1 MAGKFLSLE
10 EVAQRLGVGTDEV
23 NRFVDRKQ
31 LFPMRDGASLKFRTD
46 DVERL
51 VADLA
56 DEGESGSS
64 GTLELDLDDLGDGPT
79 TGGPASSPS
88 ATGGPGGDVL
98 ELDDGELEF
107 GEVEASSGLS
117 FAGGPAEK
125 GDGAEALSGLVL
137 ESDLLG
143 GDGVS
148 GSGPSTG
155 GAARGDAGPAGSGLD
170 LGEVELGGEADA
182 TLELPGL
189 EGSDL
194 VGGLDVDPLGGS
206 APSGIGSALSG
217 PLESGISLED
227 GDLKMSGIDLEE
239 DAGGSAP
246 AAASGFESVGGL
258 EGGALD
264 GDEFDLGGTGSDEAS
279 SEQAAVGDS
288 FDAGLDSSF
297 FNQSSQDSASVSFDD
312 GGDGD
317 AIAGGLPVDLAMV
330 ADTTFTTLQIV
341 GLVCL
346 SLLLLLSGLVMLDL
360 VWAIRSSGTAPLSA
374 PLLDGLTR
382 LFGWSR

>member
-10 EVAQRLGVGTDEV
+10 EAAQRLGVGTDEV

-51 VADLA
+51 AADLA
-56 DEGESGSS
+56 DGSESGSS
-64 GTLELDLDDLGDGPT
+64 GTLELDLDDLGDGPA
-79 TGGPASSPS
+79 TGGPTSSPS
-88 ATGGPGGDVL
+88 ATGGPGGGDIL
-98 ELDDGELEF
+98 ELDDGELEL

-117 FAGGPAEK
+117 FAGRP
-125 GDGAEALSGLVL
+125 GDAAPLSGLAL
-137 ESDLLG
+137 DSDLLG
-143 GDGVS
+143 GGATA
-148 GSGPSTG
+148 GSAPSTG
-155 GAARGDAGPAGSGLD
+155 GVPRGNAGPTGSGLE
-170 LGEVELGGEADA
+170 LGEVELGSEAES

-189 EGSDL
+189 DGSE
-194 VGGLDVDPLGGS
+194 VVSGLDLDPLGGS

-217 PLESGISLED
+217 PVESGISLED
-227 GDLKMSGIDLEE
+227 GDIRMSGIDLED

-258 EGGALD
+258 D
-264 GDEFDLGGTGSDEAS
+264 GDEFDLGGTDSDEAS

-288 FDAGLDSSF
+288 FDTGLDSSF

-312 GGDGD
+312 GDAADG
-317 AIAGGLPVDLAMV
+317 AAGGLPVDLAMV
-330 ADTTFTTLQIV
+330 ADTTFSTLQIT
-341 GLVCL
+341 GLVCV
-346 SLLLLLSGLVMLDL
+346 SLLLLLSGFVMLDL

-374 PLLDGLTR
+374 PLLDGLSS